1 MFQWKQTILTTFL
14 NQFLVEISKECKE
27 KSEILVYIWNTV
39 FNIVDYLFN
48 TITRMSEKEEKTYLE
63 SLLSNH
69 SSYQNIIDNIKAK
82 LNKKEEERKRQEEFI
97 KVLVYNLRFKRK
109 EIKKLTKNLKLC
121 TVKLNE
127 FKDFY
132 LDLQL

>member
-1 MFQWKQTILTTFL
+1 M
-14 NQFLVEISKECKE
+14 
-27 KSEILVYIWNTV
+27 
-39 FNIVDYLFN
+39 FNIVDYLFS

-69 SSYQNIIDNIKAK
+69 TSYQNIIDNIKAK

-132 LDLQL
+132 LDLQLEHI